1 MPLQE
6 KLFLHEEITL
16 LALRDKE
23 GTFQI
28 GATYDYAVGGAV
40 LAELLL
46 SGRIVVEE
54 TGRRKLANLIS
65 SEPLGDPIIDEC
77 LQKVR
82 CAKRRAALQTWV
94 TRFAGVKKLRLRMG
108 EQLCS
113 RRILRADKDNIL
125 WVFTR
130 KVYPELDPVPERQL
144 IDRMRKAIFTDRQD
158 IDPRTVIL
166 ISLAKSS
173 GLLNVVFDKKEL
185 RSRKARIERTING
198 EVTGKATKEAI
209 AAMRAVVFLACI
221 TGAGI
226 AARAGR

>member
-1 MPLQE
+1 MRLQN
-6 KLFLHEEITL
+6 KLLLHEETTL

-28 GATYDYAVGGAV
+28 GATYDYAIGGAV

-46 SGRIVVEE
+46 SRRIVVEE
-54 TGRRKLANLIS
+54 TGRKKLANLIS

-82 CAKRRAALQTWV
+82 CAKRRATLQTWV
-94 TRFAGVKKLRLRMG
+94 ARFARVKRLRLRIG
-108 EQLCS
+108 EQMCS
-113 RRILRADKDNIL
+113 RGILRADKDNLL
-125 WVFTR
+125 WVFSR
-130 KVYPELDPVPERQL
+130 KVYPELDPVPERRL
-144 IDRMRKAIFTDRQD
+144 IDGMRKAIFTDQKD

-173 GLLNVVFDKKEL
+173 GLLRVVFDEKEL
-185 RSRKARIERTING
+185 RSRKARIERIING
-198 EVTGKATKEAI
+198 EVTGEATNEAI
-209 AAMRAVVFLACI
+209 AAMWAVVFLVCI
-221 TGAGI
+221 TSAGV